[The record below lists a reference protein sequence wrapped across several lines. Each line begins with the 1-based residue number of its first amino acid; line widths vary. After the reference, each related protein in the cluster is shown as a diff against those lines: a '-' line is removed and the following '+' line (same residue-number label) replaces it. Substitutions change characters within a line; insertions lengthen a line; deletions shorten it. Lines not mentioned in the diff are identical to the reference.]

1 MSISSSSIE
10 WVGAQ
15 LTYVAVVARGS
26 PIVNILAFKHNE
38 NKLRRLYSLNVM
50 PELANPECPE
60 QNEKQT
66 YHEFPYAVKMSMDGV
81 FLSVTLMNGAVKL
94 IKMPPVLNPLE
105 GDQKASELPP
115 LGSS

>member
-1 MSISSSSIE
+1 M
-10 WVGAQ
+10 
-15 LTYVAVVARGS
+15 VARGS

-50 PELANPECPE
+50 PELANPETPE
-60 QNEKQT
+60 INERQT
-66 YHEFPYAVKMSMDGV
+66 YHEFPSAVKLSMDGV

-105 GDQKASELPP
+105 GESKAQEIPP
-115 LGSS
+115 VGSS